1 MNKQRGGRPEGGR
14 PGNKKGPNSS
24 KGPQRGGEFLAPIS
38 LKETLQTTHTQSIT
52 ISLLFLAPGPRGDKG
67 KPAKKNS
74 KEDLDADLD
83 SYFLKDEK
91 TAAQVGTG
99 TIYVGGLGT

>member
-1 MNKQRGGRPEGGR
+1 M
-14 PGNKKGPNSS
+14 
-24 KGPQRGGEFLAPIS
+24 
-38 LKETLQTTHTQSIT
+38 
-52 ISLLFLAPGPRGDKG
+52 APGPRGDKG

-99 TIYVGGLGT
+99 MMYEVE

>member
-1 MNKQRGGRPEGGR
+1 MAV
-14 PGNKKGPNSS
+14 S
-24 KGPQRGGEFLAPIS
+24 FW
-38 LKETLQTTHTQSIT
+38 LQFHSRKLCEPHTRSP
-52 ISLLFLAPGPRGDKG
+52 SPSPCFSLAPGPRGDKG

-99 TIYVGGLGT
+99 MVYEVE